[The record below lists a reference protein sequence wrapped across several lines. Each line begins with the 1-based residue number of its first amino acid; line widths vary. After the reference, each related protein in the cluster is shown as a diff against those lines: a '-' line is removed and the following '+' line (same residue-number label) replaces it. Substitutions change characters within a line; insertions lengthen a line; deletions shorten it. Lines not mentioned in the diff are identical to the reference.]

1 MKRQLLA
8 TLFALPLALPAM
20 AEDLRASNKAVVQE
34 LSQAMMSNGPLESLR
49 HYFAHNL
56 IQHDP
61 QVADGREAMLSWIA
75 TQRVQAPARALTVK
89 HVVAD
94 GDFVF
99 VHAQLSA
106 TPANEMSGQNRYDI
120 YRLDH
125 GVVVERWAYADAAPT
140 RSASGNSEFNDAY
153 KYNGP
158 APAVPAERVHLH
170 RQMARTLSEEVFS
183 KRNFGLVGRFWNA
196 GYLQHNP
203 WVPNGRAALEGA
215 LPYIAPPGAGYRV
228 VHALAEG
235 DLALVCAQ
243 GQAPGGNMRDEFA
256 GWAVCDLYRM
266 VNLEMVEHWD
276 VGQDTPAAT
285 ANGHS
290 MFSSLYR
297 GNMSGR

>member
-8 TLFALPLALPAM
+8 ALLALPLALPAL
-20 AEDLRASNKAVVQE
+20 ADDLRAANKAVVLE
-34 LSQAMMSNGPLESLR
+34 LNRAMMGSAPLESLR

-61 QVADGREAMLSWIA
+61 QVADGRDAMLSWIA

-89 HVVAD
+89 HVIAD

-99 VHAQLSA
+99 VQAQLSA

-120 YRLDH
+120 YRLEH

-153 KYNGP
+153 QYNGP

-170 RQMARTLSEEVFS
+170 RQLARTLSEEVFS
-183 KRNFGLVGRFWNA
+183 KRNFGLVGRVWNA

-203 WVPNGRAALEGA
+203 WVPNGRAALENA

-243 GQAPGGNMRDEFA
+243 GHAPGTNMQDEFS
-256 GWAVCDLYRM
+256 GWAVCDLFRM

-276 VGQDTPAAT
+276 VGQDVPAT
-285 ANGHS
+285 SANGHS